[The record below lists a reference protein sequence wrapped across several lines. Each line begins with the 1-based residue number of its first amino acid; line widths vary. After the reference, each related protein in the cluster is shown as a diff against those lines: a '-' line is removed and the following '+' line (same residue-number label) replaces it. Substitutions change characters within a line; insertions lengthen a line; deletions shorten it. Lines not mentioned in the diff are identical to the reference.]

1 MHLCIRMKQTIE
13 IKRNAHY
20 YVQETIHSAKHIL
33 FVIHGYGQ
41 LAEEFIQEFNALK
54 EESILVI
61 APEAISKFYNKDRK
75 AVANWMTSH
84 ERLDEINDYVLYLNA
99 VREKIIQDYGVL
111 PFSVLGFSQG
121 VSTALR
127 WVCNSALQPSS
138 FYACSGSIPP
148 ELERQDFVSLSN
160 SLIFYYYGNRDR
172 LLLPEH
178 ARKQI
183 EILKCFELV
192 IKEREYEGRHEVSL
206 EAQQDIITS
215 I

>member
-1 MHLCIRMKQTIE
+1 MHLCNWMKQTIE
-13 IKRNAHY
+13 IKRKAHY
-20 YVQETIHSAKHIL
+20 YVQEPVRSIKHIL
-33 FVIHGYGQ
+33 FVIHGYAQ

-61 APEAISKFYNKDRK
+61 APEAISKFYNRDRK

-84 ERLDEINDYVLYLNA
+84 ERLDEINDYVLFLNA

-127 WVCNSALQPSS
+127 WVCSSALQPIS

-148 ELERQDFVSLSN
+148 ELDKQDFVSLSN
-160 SLIFYYYGNRDR
+160 SLIYYYYGNRDR
-172 LLLPEH
+172 LLLPEN
-178 ARKQI
+178 ARNQI
-183 EILKCFELV
+183 ETLKSFKLV

-206 EAQQDIITS
+206 ETQQDIIAS